1 MSSLSPKSQIMRTDV
16 RKVRHLGSAKAGTQH
31 LWRMRLTSV
40 ALVPLTIG
48 FVWILL
54 SLVGKDY
61 NAARA
66 MLSAPLPAITLL
78 LFVATGVWHMQ
89 IGMATII
96 EDYVSSPHRRE
107 WALMANLFASAVLGL
122 ACIYAILKISFV

>member
-1 MSSLSPKSQIMRTDV
+1 MSNLSAKSQNMRTDV
-16 RKVRHLGSAKAGTQH
+16 RKVRHLGSAKSGTKH
-31 LWRMRLTSV
+31 LWHMRLTSV

-66 MLSAPLPAITLL
+66 MLSTPLPAITML
-78 LFVATGVWHMQ
+78 LFVATGVYHMQ
-89 IGMATII
+89 IGMAAII
-96 EDYVSSPHRRE
+96 EDYVSDTHRRE
-107 WALMANLFASAVLGL
+107 WALMANLFVCIALAA

>member
-1 MSSLSPKSQIMRTDV
+1 MSTLPSKSQIMRTDV
-16 RKVRHLGSAKAGTQH
+16 RKVRHLGSAKSGTKH
-31 LWRMRLTSV
+31 LWHMRLTSV

-61 NAARA
+61 NSARA
-66 MLSAPLPAITLL
+66 LMAQPLPAITML
-78 LFVATGVWHMQ
+78 LFVAAGVYHMK
-89 IGMATII
+89 IGMAAII
-96 EDYVSSPHRRE
+96 EDYVGGAHERE
-107 WALMANLFASAVLGL
+107 WALMANLFVCAALGV